1 MSSYLTIK
9 LIPKQG
15 NKKKEDIPI
24 KDYLTFNSWSRNS
37 AIYQKAKE
45 VINPAFAWE
54 VLLDENGNYIYDEKG
69 NIAYKDEKFTEL
81 TVENIMSILDDIENS
96 INYFNK
102 SLQEVKDN
110 EAIANHYKELLSK
123 DTSLTDANNH
133 LDKLYEVLDLNDEYS
148 YSEEIKEDL
157 EDLKI
162 AKSTYSTLLDFIQN
176 IEYSESAFLGVVC
189 NID

>member
-54 VLLDENGNYIYDEKG
+54 ILLDENGNYIYDEKG

-81 TVENIMSILDDIENS
+81 TVENIMSILDNIENS

-157 EDLKI
+157 EDLKV

>member
-54 VLLDENGNYIYDEKG
+54 ILLDENGNYIYDEKG

-81 TVENIMSILDDIENS
+81 TVENIMSILDNIENS

-189 NID
+189 NIN

>member
-54 VLLDENGNYIYDEKG
+54 ILLDENGNYIYDEKG

-81 TVENIMSILDDIENS
+81 TVENKMSILDNIENS

-162 AKSTYSTLLDFIQN
+162 AKSTYSTLLDFIQS

>member
-15 NKKKEDIPI
+15 DKKKEDIPI

-45 VINPAFAWE
+45 IINPAFAWE
-54 VLLDENGNYIYDEKG
+54 ILLDENGNYIYDEKG

-81 TVENIMSILDDIENS
+81 TVENIMSILDNIENS

-110 EAIANHYKELLSK
+110 EAIANHYKELISK
-123 DTSLTDANNH
+123 DISLTEANNH
-133 LDKLYEVLDLNDEYS
+133 LDKLCEILDLNDNYS
-148 YSEEIKEDL
+148 YVGEITEDL
-157 EDLKI
+157 EDLER
-162 AKSTYSTLLDFIQN
+162 AKYIYTTLLEFVQN
-176 IEYSESAFLGVVC
+176 IEYSESSFLGIVC

>member
-24 KDYLTFNSWSRNS
+24 KDYLTFNSWCRNS

-54 VLLDENGNYIYDEKG
+54 ILLDENGNYIYDEKG

-81 TVENIMSILDDIENS
+81 TVENIMSILDNIENS

-162 AKSTYSTLLDFIQN
+162 AKSTYSTLLDFIQS
-176 IEYSESAFLGVVC
+176 IEYSVSSFLGVVC

>member
-54 VLLDENGNYIYDEKG
+54 ILLDENGNYIYDERG

-81 TVENIMSILDDIENS
+81 TVENIMSILDNIENS

>member
-54 VLLDENGNYIYDEKG
+54 ILLDENGNYIYDEKG

-81 TVENIMSILDDIENS
+81 TVENIMSILNNIENS

>member
-45 VINPAFAWE
+45 VINPVFAWE

-81 TVENIMSILDDIENS
+81 TVENIMSILDNIENS

>member
-54 VLLDENGNYIYDEKG
+54 ILLDENGNYIYDEKG

-81 TVENIMSILDDIENS
+81 TVENIMSILDNIENS

>member
-81 TVENIMSILDDIENS
+81 TVENIMSILDNIENS

>member
-54 VLLDENGNYIYDEKG
+54 ILLDENGNYIYDEKG

>member
-54 VLLDENGNYIYDEKG
+54 ILLDENGNYIYDEKG

-81 TVENIMSILDDIENS
+81 TVENIMSILDNIENS

-176 IEYSESAFLGVVC
+176 IEYSGSAFLGVVC

>member
-54 VLLDENGNYIYDEKG
+54 ILLDENGNYIYDEKG

-81 TVENIMSILDDIENS
+81 TVENIMSILDNIENS

-162 AKSTYSTLLDFIQN
+162 AKSTYSTLLDFIQS

>member
-54 VLLDENGNYIYDEKG
+54 ILLDENGNYIYDEKG

-81 TVENIMSILDDIENS
+81 TVENIMSILDNIENS

-110 EAIANHYKELLSK
+110 EAVANHYKELLSK

>member
-37 AIYQKAKE
+37 AIYQKANE

-54 VLLDENGNYIYDEKG
+54 ILLDENGNYIYDEKG

-81 TVENIMSILDDIENS
+81 TVENIMSILDNIENS
-96 INYFNK
+96 INYSNK